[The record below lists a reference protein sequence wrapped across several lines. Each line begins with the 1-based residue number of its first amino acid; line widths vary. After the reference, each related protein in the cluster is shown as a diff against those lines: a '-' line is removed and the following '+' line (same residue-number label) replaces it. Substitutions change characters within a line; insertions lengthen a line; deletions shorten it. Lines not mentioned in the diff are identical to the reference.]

1 MHFRRA
7 AKTATQVGNVL
18 RSQPLEDAV
27 GSKGKIRKYGF
38 VSVWNGWLLILCVI
52 FATAVVAYL
61 NFEERGRNSTV
72 AKEGE
77 SHSPAA
83 LDQSSTASRIAQ
95 VPIEIPDCESS
106 PWKSDENLVG
116 ICPGRKAHD
125 LSIQSAIDCS
135 KACCA
140 DTNCIVWQF
149 RVDMGCL
156 HGGDVRIGQE
166 KDGPAAY
173 CSDHPPLRWQGQ
185 MLKKDRKDIECA
197 ADTWHPDEQ
206 PGQCFG
212 LGDVRPGIDTA
223 QECKAACCSIDI
235 CGAWQFQETLGCFY
249 NVRMHSCQKGD
260 DPVFFEPFVGRR
272 KKLSSRTYKG
282 RNGKSPVSWKQ
293 KGDHISK

>member
-1 MHFRRA
+1 MHLRRA
-7 AKTATQVGNVL
+7 ASKTDTAGTVLGSQVQGNG
-18 RSQPLEDAV
+18 
-27 GSKGKIRKYGF
+27 GSKSKSRKHGF

-52 FATAVVAYL
+52 LVTAIVAYF
-61 NFEERGRNSTV
+61 NFEGECNSAS
-72 AKEGE
+72 AKRVLNR
-77 SHSPAA
+77 SPTT
-83 LDQSSTASRIAQ
+83 LVQSPSASRIGHI
-95 VPIEIPDCESS
+95 PIEIPDCESS
-106 PWKSDENLVG
+106 PWKPDEDLVG
-116 ICPGRKAHD
+116 ICPGRKALD
-125 LSIQSAIDCS
+125 LSIQSAIECS

-140 DTNCIVWQF
+140 DPNCIVWQF
-149 RVDMGCL
+149 RADRGCL

-185 MLKKDRKDIECA
+185 MLKGRKDIECTKDA
-197 ADTWHPDEQ
+197 WHPDEQ

-212 LGDVRPGIDTA
+212 LGDVRPGIETA

-235 CGAWQFQETLGCFY
+235 CAAWQFQETLGCFY

-282 RNGKSPVSWKQ
+282 RNGKASVSWKQ
-293 KGDHISK
+293 KGNPTS